1 MKLEKE
7 QKVKKEKRVVM
18 LEKERIVR
26 QTIDDKKDWRRKKKV
41 EVDYRKIE
49 KIVPR
54 KFLKCL
60 EKQNQKECQ

>member
-26 QTIDDKKDWRRKKKV
+26 
-41 EVDYRKIE
+41 
-49 KIVPR
+49 
-54 KFLKCL
+54 
-60 EKQNQKECQ
+60 